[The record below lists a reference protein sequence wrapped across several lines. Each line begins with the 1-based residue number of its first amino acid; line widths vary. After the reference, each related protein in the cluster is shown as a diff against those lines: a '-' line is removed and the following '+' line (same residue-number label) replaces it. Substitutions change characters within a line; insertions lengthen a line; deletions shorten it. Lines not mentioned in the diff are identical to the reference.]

1 MNSLSLFCFCNN
13 SVKLATIIFFF
24 GSFSYAQSEKNSY
37 KNIIILHESLSKIVK
52 SNEVDSNFD
61 FVHDTIKKTYDS
73 KKMGRMIV
81 GQNWKKQ
88 DQNMKDE
95 FIKVFEK
102 YIAYNYIR
110 RFSKLKKIEFEI
122 LNTKIIGEKYK
133 LTNVNLLT
141 NSKDKISISYLL
153 HLTENE
159 WKIFDVLIDG
169 SISEVAT
176 KKAEFTDTI
185 NNNGLR
191 QLISILKKKSKL
203 IN

>member
-1 MNSLSLFCFCNN
+1 MNSLSFFCFCNN
-13 SVKLATIIFFF
+13 SFKLATIIFFF

-52 SNEVDSNFD
+52 SNKVDSNFD

-176 KKAEFTDTI
+176 KKAEFSDTI
-185 NNNGLR
+185 NNNGL
-191 QLISILKKKSKL
+191 QHLISILQKKIK